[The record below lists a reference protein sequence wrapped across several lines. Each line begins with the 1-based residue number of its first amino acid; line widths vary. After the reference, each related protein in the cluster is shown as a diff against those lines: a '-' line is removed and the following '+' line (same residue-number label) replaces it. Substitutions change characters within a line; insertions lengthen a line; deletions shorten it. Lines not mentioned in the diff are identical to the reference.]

1 MCGDMDNVMEIMA
14 SDLSLIIDVAKA
26 NLKYVP
32 TVFNVVGYNVKGDG
46 IADDSAKILETVNAA
61 AVNGGI
67 VYFPSPSNAYR
78 ISTNFT
84 VPSNVTLWF
93 ANGAKLSID
102 IGITVT
108 INGPI
113 GAGLHQ
119 IFSGLGTIGG
129 SPLNP
134 TIYAEWFGVPKTET
148 VDAAPLLQKAIT
160 FCQTAQLSLT
170 LPLNSKLLLST
181 QVVIEHGKN
190 AAIDQSKNLTIYG
203 NGALLLPNLND
214 YAIYVKP
221 LCLTANK
228 TQGWATANVNISDIQ
243 IDNYY
248 GALNGYA
255 NCAAVKIGRS
265 GYAFDGFV
273 HSVFKNVL
281 TTGFTAKQPI
291 AIESSR
297 MITFERL
304 FMRASGINIS
314 CTTLGDF
321 CGDLEF
327 NSCEFMGSYAARPV
341 DISGYSASGSPIPE
355 VRGIRFNNCIFYGGG
370 SRINVSTNCLVGDI
384 WFNDCAWD
392 AGAAGEDA
400 MYILVNGSAI
410 ASQIIID
417 NPYMVNYTG
426 HAIYAQTDG
435 TSTLEHFHV
444 TNGHFG
450 MIDAPASEGAIRLV
464 SVEQA
469 QIHNNTFTTITGTA
483 AIDLETSAFVSIQG
497 NTVQKSTVSFIATI
511 GAGNT
516 DFMVTGNMGKGGIND
531 LSGAVNKLVANNLT
545 TAT

>member
-1 MCGDMDNVMEIMA
+1 MNKAEMVAGQIAAGAIIANIWGTLVFNVK
-14 SDLSLIIDVAKA
+14 DLAYGAKA
-26 NLKYVP
+26 N
-32 TVFNVVGYNVKGDG
+32 GS
-46 IADDSAKILETVNAA
+46 DDATAIQKAINAA
-61 AVNGGI
+61 SVTGGNVI
-67 VYFPSPSNAYR
+67 FPPGTYVTGNLTA
-78 ISTNFT
+78 
-84 VPSNVTLWF
+84 PSNVTLVF
-93 ANGAKLSID
+93 LNGAKLSINT
-102 IGITVT
+102 GATVT
-108 INGPI
+108 INGSI
-113 GAGLHQ
+113 DAGLYQ

-129 SPLNP
+129 SPLTP

-160 FCQTAQLSLT
+160 FCQSAQLSLT
-170 LPLNSKLLLST
+170 LPLNAKLLINS

-190 AAIDQSKNLTIYG
+190 AAIDQSKSLTIYG
-203 NGALLLPNLND
+203 NGALILPNFSGFAL
-214 YAIYVKP
+214 YLKP
-221 LCLTANK
+221 LCQTVNK
-228 TQGWATANVNISDIQ
+228 AQGWATATVNISDVTF
-243 IDNYY
+243 DNYY
-248 GALNGYA
+248 GALNGFA
-255 NCAAVKIGRS
+255 NCAAIKIGRS
-265 GYAFDGFV
+265 GYDFDGFT
-273 HSVFKNVL
+273 HSVFKNIL
-281 TTGFTAKQPI
+281 TSGFTTKQPI

-304 FMRASGINIS
+304 FMRGSGVNIS
-314 CTTLGDF
+314 NTTLGDF

-327 NSCEFMGSYAARPV
+327 NDCEFQGSNAARPF
-341 DISGYSASGSPIPE
+341 DISGFSANGTPRPE

-392 AGAAGEDA
+392 VGAAGEDA
-400 MYILVNGSAI
+400 LNILVNGSAT

-435 TSTLEHFHV
+435 TSSLEHFHV

-464 SVEQA
+464 SIEQA
-469 QIHNNTFTTITGTA
+469 MIHNNTFTSITGTA
-483 AIDLETSAFVSIQG
+483 VIDLETTAFVSIQG
-497 NTVQKSTVSFIATI
+497 NTVQKSTVSYIATI

-516 DFMVTGNMGKGGIND
+516 DFIVTGNMGKGGIND